1 MYCDNARLCSTVE
14 VVAMYGMGLTRLL
27 LELLLV
33 EEVVVAAAE
42 VADAVTTD
50 VAAFDF

>member
-27 LELLLV
+27 LELLLLL
-33 EEVVVAAAE
+33 E
-42 VADAVTTD
+42 VADADADADADTD
-50 VAAFDF
+50 DATFDF